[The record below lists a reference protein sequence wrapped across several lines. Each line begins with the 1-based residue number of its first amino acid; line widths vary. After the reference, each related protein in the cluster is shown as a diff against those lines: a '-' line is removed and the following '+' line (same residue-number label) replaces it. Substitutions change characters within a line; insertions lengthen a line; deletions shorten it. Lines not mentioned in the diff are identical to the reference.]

1 MPLTEKR
8 VYLYTLLALTLLSI
22 FCIWTHV
29 PASGQKAVPAV
40 VLAKSASLKATANGI
55 VLNLSGAISDQ
66 ATKASLINA
75 AEKVFGLA
83 NVVDQIEVKA
93 NLAEPAWIEQAKAM
107 FPLLKSTIKNGV
119 FVFKDK
125 TVEVR
130 GEISGEESKTKILR
144 SIDNVTG
151 SILTVNDQLQTPN
164 TRAAK
169 GKKAGPMQIK
179 LNELLLGKT
188 IEFDS
193 SSNRLRSDNNKLLDA
208 IVEVL
213 KGNPDT
219 RLEISGHTD
228 NNGKED
234 KNVRLSQRRADAV
247 KKYLVDKGIKSSRI
261 NAVGHGSSLPIADVN
276 TFEGQRKNRR
286 IEFNVQ
292 E

>member
-40 VLAKSASLKATANGI
+40 VQAKSASLKATANGI

-130 GEISGEESKTKILR
+130 GEVSGEESKTKILR

-193 SSNRLRSDNNKLLDA
+193 SSNRLRSDNNKIA
-208 IVEVL
+208 
-213 KGNPDT
+213 
-219 RLEISGHTD
+219 
-228 NNGKED
+228 
-234 KNVRLSQRRADAV
+234 RRDRRGAERQ
-247 KKYLVDKGIKSSRI
+247 SRH
-261 NAVGHGSSLPIADVN
+261 A
-276 TFEGQRKNRR
+276 T
-286 IEFNVQ
+286 
-292 E
+292 